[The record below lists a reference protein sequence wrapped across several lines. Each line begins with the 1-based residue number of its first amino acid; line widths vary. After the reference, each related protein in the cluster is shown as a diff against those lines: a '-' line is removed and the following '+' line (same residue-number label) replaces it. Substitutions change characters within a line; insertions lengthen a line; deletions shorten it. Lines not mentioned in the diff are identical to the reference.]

1 MLFKGA
7 PAVFTLA
14 TIGCMATASVEVP
27 AGSAAGAQATSSAEQ
42 TSGTNSSSG
51 QAGASA
57 TRSRTGGVS
66 FREPDPVDFE
76 DHAGYVQLFDGKSLQ
91 GWDGDPSIW
100 RVEEG
105 AIVGESTLDKP
116 SGNSYITYRGFTGK
130 DFDLKLEIKVEKGGG
145 SGIQYRSK
153 TGVSWLALRPGQPQP
168 NLNWMD
174 TGLQADFWYPVS
186 PRTSTF
192 TGQIYSENTPLRI
205 IAWRGQVVHM
215 DSGKPPRLVANIADR
230 EALGGYVRI
239 NDWNQYLVIA
249 RGGTL
254 VHILNGHLMAVLV
267 DDDPNSPNNVSGQ
280 VGIEIEGA
288 PSKVSVRNI
297 WVKKY

>member
-1 MLFKGA
+1 MSFEGTAAALAVAMLGPMA
-7 PAVFTLA
+7 PC
-14 TIGCMATASVEVP
+14 GH
-27 AGSAAGAQATSSAEQ
+27 AQATSTAEQ
-42 TSGTNSSSG
+42 TSGTTSTSA
-51 QAGASA
+51 QADGTTA
-57 TRSRTGGVS
+57 RSQTGRLS
-66 FREPDPVDFE
+66 FRERDPIEFE
-76 DHAGYVQLFDGKSLQ
+76 DHNGYVQLFDGKSLQ

-105 AIVGESTLDKP
+105 AIVGESTLEKP
-116 SGNSYITYRGFTGK
+116 SANSYITYRGFTGK
-130 DFDLKLEIKVEKGGG
+130 NFDLKLEIKVEKGGG

-153 TGVSWLALRPGQPQP
+153 TGVPWLALRPGQAQP

-215 DSGKPPRLVANIADR
+215 DPGKPPRLVANIADR

-239 NDWNQYLVIA
+239 NDWNQYLIIA
-249 RGGTL
+249 RGGAL
-254 VHILNGHLMAVLV
+254 IHILNGHLMAVLV
-267 DDDPNSPNNVSGQ
+267 DDDPNSPNNVSGEI
-280 VGIEIEGA
+280 GIEIEGA
-288 PSKVSVRNI
+288 PSKVSVRDI

>member
-1 MLFKGA
+1 MSCEAAALAFLMLVTG
-7 PAVFTLA
+7 PT
-14 TIGCMATASVEVP
+14 
-27 AGSAAGAQATSSAEQ
+27 AQAQSSVDAASGGKQNASTVGQTAETRIQ
-42 TSGTNSSSG
+42 TGRVT
-51 QAGASA
+51 
-57 TRSRTGGVS
+57 
-66 FREPDPVDFE
+66 FREPDPIDFE
-76 DHAGYVQLFDGKSLQ
+76 DHAGYIQLFDGKSLQ
-91 GWDGDPSIW
+91 NWDGDPSIW

-105 AIVGESTLDKP
+105 AIVGESTVEKP

-153 TGVSWLALRPGQPQP
+153 TGVPWLALRPGQPQP

-186 PRTSTF
+186 PRTSIF

-215 DSGKPPRLVANIADR
+215 DPNKAPRLIANIGDR

-254 VHILNGHLMAVLV
+254 IHILNGHLMAVLI
-267 DDDPNSPNNVSGQ
+267 DDDSNSPNNVSGQ
-280 VGIEIEGA
+280 IGIEIEGA